1 MTNITIPK
9 NFTGELVAVPEKEYN
24 LFNAFLSFIDVDQM
38 FFWTKEWQ
46 VKEKEADEAIRNGK
60 VSKGYGTKSEL
71 KKALALLKK

>member
-9 NFTGELVAVPEKEYN
+9 NFTGELVAIPQKEYN
-24 LFNAFLSFIDVDQM
+24 LFNAFFSFIDKEQM

-46 VKEKEADEAIRNGK
+46 TKEKEADEAIKSGK
-60 VSKGYGTKSEL
+60 VSIAYNTKNEL

>member
-9 NFTGELVAVPEKEYN
+9 NFTGELVAIPQKEYN
-24 LFNAFLSFIDVDQM
+24 LFNTFFSFIDKEQM

-46 VKEKEADEAIRNGK
+46 IKEREADEAIKNGK
-60 VSKGYGTKSEL
+60 IGLAYNTKNEL

>member
-9 NFTGELVAVPEKEYN
+9 NFTGELVAIPQKEYN
-24 LFNAFLSFIDVDQM
+24 LFNTFFSFIDKEQM

-46 VKEKEADEAIRNGK
+46 IKEREADEAIKNGK
-60 VSKGYGTKSEL
+60 VGLAYNTKNEL